1 MIKKEQ
7 NPPKLLS
14 IPHGG
19 QYHTIILPEKEP
31 WYIIWLANVIST
43 GSVLTFV
50 GYIIYLASI
59 S

>member
-1 MIKKEQ
+1 MIKREQ
-7 NPPKLLS
+7 IPPKLLS

-19 QYHTIILPEKEP
+19 QYHTVILPEKEP
-31 WYIIWLANVIST
+31 WYIEFLANIISI
-43 GSVLTFV
+43 GSVLAFV